1 MMEIFQVVGI
11 GLTGAVLAV
20 YVKESNREIAV
31 LISLVTGLV
40 LFLYALS
47 KVGAVISILAELAT
61 RANINMFYL
70 TVVLK
75 IMGIAYIAE
84 FGAQICRD
92 AGEGS
97 TATKIEFAA
106 KILVMVLALP
116 IIVALME
123 SVLRLLP

>member
-1 MMEIFQVVGI
+1 
-11 GLTGAVLAV
+11 LT
-20 YVKESNREIAV
+20 
-31 LISLVTGLV
+31 T
-40 LFLYALS
+40 
-47 KVGAVISILAELAT
+47 
-61 RANINMFYL
+61 
-70 TVVLK
+70 VLK

-84 FGAQICRD
+84 FGAQVCRD

-116 IIVALME
+116 IIVAILE

>member
-1 MMEIFQVVGI
+1 MEIFQVVGI

-31 LISLVTGLV
+31 LISLTTGLV
-40 LFLYALS
+40 LFIYALS
-47 KVGAVISILAELAT
+47 KVGAVISVLSELAA

-70 TVVLK
+70 TIVLK

-116 IIVALME
+116 IIMALME